1 MIIQGWNGIEFA
13 KPLARTRDV
22 ELFLRAARA
31 LARREICSYM
41 NVPVYKA
48 YQKWLGRGPLFE
60 DMWSLWDAGDRKG
73 ALAAIPDEAVDALV
87 VTGGPEERRAH
98 IQRYVDNGIETPVLM
113 ALPLSDTRKLARELA
128 PGTDRS

>member
-1 MIIQGWNGIEFA
+1 
-13 KPLARTRDV
+13 
-22 ELFLRAARA
+22 
-31 LARREICSYM
+31 M

-60 DMWSLWDAGDRKG
+60 DMWSFWDAGDRKG

-98 IQRYVDNGIETPVLM
+98 IQRYVDNGIQTPVLM